1 MESVKLIKVVR
12 AAVLMTTLGWYGLI
26 SAAGTMTLNL
36 KDADIRA
43 VIATV
48 SEMTGKNFI
57 IDPRVKGKVT
67 VLSSKAMDGD
77 EVYQVFLSILNI
89 HGFAAVPGKN
99 AIKIVPEV
107 DAKQSA
113 IPTASRKGQNVGDQ
127 FITRIIPVENVS
139 AAQLVPILRP
149 LLPQQGHLAA
159 YAQTNIL
166 IASGLA
172 DNMERIVDLVRRVD
186 QANNTEIELVPLAHA
201 SAEEISRILTS
212 LSSSSGGKGKGAAE
226 INDVKAL
233 SDPRTNSIILSGD
246 KADRNRIKSIIMRL
260 DTPSEDGGN
269 TKVVYLRYANAKDL
283 VPVLGGAA
291 KSVNRA
297 TKGGKPTPATSSGA
311 VNIQADESTNALVIS
326 ASPDI
331 IRELESIIRQLD
343 IRRAQVMVKAIIA
356 EIAVDKSA
364 EFGINWAAYAPDS
377 NTPLGII
384 DLNGS
389 LTDTTGKIAAGQP
402 PSVIGTMLGFGRLT
416 ETASGGTTGFVG
428 LLQAIKADADSN
440 ILATPTLVTLDNEEA
455 EIIVGQNVPFVTG
468 SYTPS
473 NTTTSNPFQTIKRE
487 DVGLSLKIKPQINEG
502 DSIRMNIVQEV
513 SSVNQ
518 SAESASDLI
527 TNKRSLKTTVM
538 VDDGQVLA
546 LGGLLDETMSDS
558 DRKVPG
564 LGDIPVLGWLFSYKK
579 STKVKRDLTM
589 LLHPRIIRDSRE
601 GTAIASR
608 KYNFLRAQQ
617 IQSNEEQLG
626 LIDGD
631 APMLPP
637 LAEFLEL
644 PPPFSGADSEP
655 TVNP

>member
-1 MESVKLIKVVR
+1 MMKFLSGVLLIC
-12 AAVLMTTLGWYGLI
+12 TISWYGVVA
-26 SAAGTMTLNL
+26 AAGSMTLNL
-36 KDADIRA
+36 KEADIRA

-67 VLSSKAMDGD
+67 VLSSKPMDPD
-77 EVYQVFLSILNI
+77 EVYQVFLSVLNI
-89 HGFAAVPGKN
+89 HGFAAIPGKN
-99 AIKIVPEV
+99 SIKIIPEA

-113 IPTASRKGQNVGDQ
+113 ILTVSGRGQSAGDEM
-127 FITRIIPVENVS
+127 ITRIIPVENVS

-172 DNMERIVDLVRRVD
+172 DNMERIVDLVKRID
-186 QANNTEIELVPLAHA
+186 QANNTEIELVPLSHA
-201 SAEEISRILTS
+201 SAEEISRIITS
-212 LSSSSGGKGKGAAE
+212 INPSGSGKGAADL
-226 INDVKAL
+226 NDVKVFA
-233 SDPRTNSIILSGD
+233 DPRTNSIILSGD
-246 KADRNRIKSIIMRL
+246 KADRNRIKSIIQRL
-260 DTPSEDGGN
+260 DTPAEGGGN
-269 TKVVYLRYANAKDL
+269 TKVIYLRYANAAAL

-291 KSVNRA
+291 KSANQA
-297 TKGGKPTPATSSGA
+297 GNAGKPTAA
-311 VNIQADESTNALVIS
+311 AAINIQADESTNALVIS

-356 EIAVDKSA
+356 EISADKSA
-364 EFGINWAAYAPDS
+364 EFGVNWAGYSPNSSAPV
-377 NTPLGII
+377 GII

-389 LTDTTGKIAAGQP
+389 LTATASKVAAGQP
-402 PSVIGTMLGFGRLT
+402 PSVVGTMLGFGRLT
-416 ETASGGTTGFVG
+416 ESSSGSTTGFVG
-428 LLQAIKADADSN
+428 LLQAIKGDADSN

-455 EIIVGQNVPFVTG
+455 EIVVGQNVPFVTG

-473 NTTTSNPFQTIKRE
+473 STTTSNPFQTIQRE
-487 DVGLSLKIKPQINEG
+487 DVGLTLRIKPQINEG

-546 LGGLLDETMSDS
+546 LGGLLDETMSES
-558 DRKVPG
+558 DHKVPG
-564 LGDIPVLGWLFSYKK
+564 LGDIPLLGWLFSYKK
-579 STKVKRDLTM
+579 SAKVKRDLTM
-589 LLHPRIIRDSRE
+589 FLHPLIIRDSRQ
-601 GTAIASR
+601 GTEIASR
-608 KYNFLRAQQ
+608 KYNLLRAQQ
-617 IQSNEEQLG
+617 IKSNEEQLG
-626 LIDGD
+626 LINGE
-631 APMLPP
+631 APIVPP
-637 LAEFLEL
+637 LSEFLEL
-644 PPPFSGADSEP
+644 PPPYVSEDGEP
-655 TVNP
+655 VLN